1 MKATFTDA
9 FAKNVTVP
17 GRYTDPATKGLNL
30 NVKNGR
36 KYWVLRYTLAGLRRD
51 LTLGSYPAI
60 SLKEARN
67 RAVACRA
74 ELIAGRE
81 PNGYWKAPVRTGA
94 QISETLT
101 FREFAQECIKA
112 KSHEWRNQKHGEQ
125 WHNTLAKYAD
135 PVIGS
140 LPLDAIDTEHILKIL
155 TPIWHT
161 KTETASRLRG
171 RIEWVLASATTR
183 KLRSGQNPAAWRGH
197 LETVLPRP
205 SRVTPV
211 DHHPALPYKQ
221 IPALMKQL
229 ADIDGVSALA
239 LQFLILNASRS
250 GEVLGGLRC
259 EIDELGMWTIPGSR
273 MKAGKAHRVPLGR
286 RALEILQVAK
296 MLDPGSRFLFSKKGN
311 ALSNMAMLMLVRR
324 MGLGVTVHGFRS
336 AFRDWVAEET
346 AHNPDA
352 AELALAHT
360 IPNKVESAYRRGDML
375 EQRRRLM
382 NDWEAYCF
390 GKIAK
395 DETSIN
401 LPKAA

>member
-161 KTETASRLRG
+161 KTETASRLRAGDPIAEIGAQVNRIHRIQAAGADQSILMPERELIAAG
-171 RIEWVLASATTR
+171 R
-183 KLRSGQNPAAWRGH
+183 
-197 LETVLPRP
+197 
-205 SRVTPV
+205 
-211 DHHPALPYKQ
+211 
-221 IPALMKQL
+221 
-229 ADIDGVSALA
+229 
-239 LQFLILNASRS
+239 
-250 GEVLGGLRC
+250 GEPGLRMG
-259 EIDELGMWTIPGSR
+259 DEGPRVVDVVARLRPG
-273 MKAGKAHRVPLGR
+273 
-286 RALEILQVAK
+286 
-296 MLDPGSRFLFSKKGN
+296 
-311 ALSNMAMLMLVRR
+311 
-324 MGLGVTVHGFRS
+324 
-336 AFRDWVAEET
+336 
-346 AHNPDA
+346 
-352 AELALAHT
+352 
-360 IPNKVESAYRRGDML
+360 
-375 EQRRRLM
+375 
-382 NDWEAYCF
+382 
-390 GKIAK
+390 
-395 DETSIN
+395 
-401 LPKAA
+401 

>member
-9 FAKNVTVP
+9 FAKNVTAP
-17 GRYTDPATKGLNL
+17 GRHTDPATKGLNL
-30 NVKNGR
+30 HVKNER
-36 KYWVLRYTLAGLRRD
+36 KYWIFRYTFAGLRRD
-51 LTLGSYPAI
+51 LTLGAYPEI

-81 PNGYWKAPVRTGA
+81 PNAYWRSSMPPAIQADSGP
-94 QISETLT
+94 T
-101 FREFAQECIKA
+101 FWEFALQCIQA

-125 WHNTLAKYAD
+125 WYNTLATYAK
-135 PVIGS
+135 PVIGT
-140 LPLDAIDTEHILKIL
+140 LPLNEIDTEHILKIL

-197 LETVLPRP
+197 LETGLPRP

-211 DHHPALPYKQ
+211 DHHPALPYKL

-250 GEVLGGLRC
+250 GEVLGGFRS
-259 EIDELGMWTIPGSR
+259 EVDESGLWTIPGSR
-273 MKAGKAHRVPLGR
+273 MKAGKPHRVPLGR
-286 RALEILQVAK
+286 RALELLQVAK
-296 MLDPGSRFLFSKKGN
+296 MLDPDSRFLFSKKGN

-324 MGLGVTVHGFRS
+324 LGLGVTVHGFRS

-382 NDWEAYCF
+382 NDWGTYCLSDNE
-390 GKIAK
+390 KN
-395 DETSIN
+395 ESSVT
-401 LPKAA
+401 LRKAA